1 MALPDLTDQNI
12 QDTYQ
17 RVLQTDNGILRDG
30 TGSLVTLTNITA
42 SGTSSFDSIEVNGD
56 ILPTTANIHSIGS
69 PTKPFKS
76 LHVLSESI
84 HFHNASGTEI
94 AKISVDESADEIQ
107 FINGNGFQRVR
118 VGELNFGDTFENTGS
133 VQIEGSGTGRI
144 AINGTPGKFA
154 TVYRGELQSLGGDYQ
169 MGSIAQKGS
178 GSFAMLIDADGTMQD
193 SKFVIEKNAAIPN
206 VGTRLFSVSES
217 METRAYGHLKVDDY
231 ITTTNITASGNISAS
246 GQLIG
251 MIDGGSF

>member
-17 RVLQTDNGILRDG
+17 RVLQTDNGTLRDG
-30 TGSLVTLTNITA
+30 TGSAVTHLTVD
-42 SGTSSFDSIEVNGD
+42 GTGSFDSIEVNGD
-56 ILPTTANIHSIGS
+56 ILPNTANIHSIGS

-118 VGELNFGDTFENTGS
+118 VGEINFGDTFNNTGS
-133 VQIEGSGTGRI
+133 VQIEGSGTGFV
-144 AINGTPGKFA
+144 AINGAPGKFS

-217 METRAYGHLKVDDY
+217 METRAYGHLKVD
-231 ITTTNITASGNISAS
+231 TNITASGNISAS

>member
-17 RVLQTDNGILRDG
+17 RVLQTDNGTLRDG
-30 TGSLVTLTNITA
+30 TGSAVTHLTVD
-42 SGTSSFDSIEVNGD
+42 GTGSFDSIEVNGD
-56 ILPTTANIHSIGS
+56 ILPNTANIHSIGS

-94 AKISVDESADEIQ
+94 AKISVDENSDEIQ

-118 VGELNFGDTFENTGS
+118 VGEINFGDTFNNTGS
-133 VQIEGSGTGRI
+133 VQIEGSGTGFV
-144 AINGTPGKFA
+144 AINGAPGKFS

-217 METRAYGHLKVDDY
+217 METRAYGHLKVD
-231 ITTTNITASGNISAS
+231 THITASGNISAS

-251 MIDGGSF
+251 MIDGGTF

>member
-56 ILPTTANIHSIGS
+56 ILPNTANIHSIGS

-94 AKISVDESADEIQ
+94 AKISVDENSDEIQ

-118 VGELNFGDTFENTGS
+118 VGEINFGDTFNNTGS
-133 VQIEGSGTGRI
+133 VQIEGSGTGFV
-144 AINGTPGKFA
+144 AINGAPGKFS

-217 METRAYGHLKVDDY
+217 METRAYGHLKVD
-231 ITTTNITASGNISAS
+231 THITASGNISAS

-251 MIDGGSF
+251 MIDGGTF

>member
-17 RVLQTDNGILRDG
+17 RVLQTDNGTLRDG
-30 TGSLVTLTNITA
+30 TGSLVTQLTVD
-42 SGTSSFDSIEVNGD
+42 GTGSFDSIEVSGD
-56 ILPTTANIHSIGS
+56 ILPNTANIHSIGS

-94 AKISVDESADEIQ
+94 AKISVDENSDEIQ

-118 VGELNFGDTFENTGS
+118 VGEINFGDTFNNTGS
-133 VQIEGSGTGRI
+133 VQIEGSGTGFV
-144 AINGTPGKFA
+144 AINGAPGKFS

-217 METRAYGHLKVDDY
+217 METRAYGHLKVD
-231 ITTTNITASGNISAS
+231 TNITASGNISAS